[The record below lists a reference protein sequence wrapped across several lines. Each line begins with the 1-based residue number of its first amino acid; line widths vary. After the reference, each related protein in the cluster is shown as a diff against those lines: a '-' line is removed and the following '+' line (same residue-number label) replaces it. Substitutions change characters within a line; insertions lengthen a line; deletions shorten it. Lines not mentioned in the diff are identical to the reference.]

1 MIKLFEDYSE
11 LYKKSISLDDEIKN
25 HKNNII
31 QEINDL
37 LEKHGLESVDF
48 FYSRTPKCYYDES
61 ITKFPSEVWISEPG
75 GYQDESYKVTKLEY
89 GEIYFGRSNYRME
102 YFDNYF
108 DLLEV
113 LSYLEHMTPEMW
125 EQQKINQ
132 ESKKFNI

>member
-11 LYKKSISLDDEIKN
+11 LYKKSMKLNDDIKN

-31 QEINDL
+31 QEINDI

-48 FYSRTPKCYYDES
+48 FYERSPDCYYDKS
-61 ITKFPSEVWISEPG
+61 ITEFPSEVWISEPG
-75 GYQDESYKVTKLEY
+75 GYQEESYKVTKLEY
-89 GEIYFGRSNYRME
+89 GEIYFDRECYRIE
-102 YFDNYF
+102 YFDDYF

-113 LSYLEHMTPEMW
+113 LSYLESMTPEMW